1 MKHKQRIGFRALPIL
16 SCCANTIGAAIFLR
30 LQAKHGEK
38 TSAKSFSRRCRF
50 APPSPLNATL
60 LVALHLF
67 SQNSPINLAVL
78 TRNGNTEQ
86 EGFLKLKITSD
97 AAVRTQ
103 HPTIGAI
110 LTYLSFRWTLLLQKK
125 SLREK
130 RADLDITKCPP
141 PP

>member
-1 MKHKQRIGFRALPIL
+1 MAKKRPQNRSH
-16 SCCANTIGAAIFLR
+16 GAA
-30 LQAKHGEK
+30 
-38 TSAKSFSRRCRF
+38 SS
-50 APPSPLNATL
+50 PPFTYQRY
-60 LVALHLF
+60 VAGCAYLF